1 MVVRKFEQADIKHLL
16 ELLNLNI
23 PESFAESELK
33 DFEHYL
39 QFEREHYFVL
49 CVDQIVV
56 ACGGINFK
64 NTPDQAWLSWDIV
77 HPDFQGKGFG
87 GSLVTHRLNYLRDHF
102 NIKTVWVRTSQL
114 ANRFYEKA
122 GFKESNRIKDFW
134 STGFDLVEMQLQL
147 STK

>member
-1 MVVRKFEQADIKHLL
+1 MVIREFAQADTPHVL

-23 PESFAESELK
+23 PASFAETELK

-49 CVDQIVV
+49 CVNQTVV
-56 ACGGINFK
+56 ACGGINLK
-64 NTPDQAWLSWDIV
+64 GTSDQAWLSWDIV
-77 HPDFQGKGFG
+77 HPDFQGKGIG
-87 GSLVTHRLNYLRDHF
+87 KLLVSHRLNYLRDQF
-102 NIKTVWVRTSQL
+102 EIKTVWVRTSQL

-122 GFKESNRIKDFW
+122 GFKESNRIEDFW

>member
-1 MVVRKFEQADIKHLL
+1 MVVREFIQSDTTRVL

-23 PESFAESELK
+23 PASFAETEVK

-49 CVDQIVV
+49 CIDQIVV

-64 NTPDQAWLSWDIV
+64 GTSNQAWLSWDIV
-77 HPDFQGKGFG
+77 HPSFQGKGIG
-87 GSLVTHRLNYLRDHF
+87 KLLVSHRLNYLRDQF
-102 NIKTVWVRTSQL
+102 EIKTVWVRTSQL

-122 GFKESNRIKDFW
+122 GFKESKRIEDFW
-134 STGFDLVEMQLQL
+134 STGFDLVEMQLQIPQ
-147 STK
+147 K